1 MRTTERPLDIL
12 FAAGRRLLLGVA
24 ALLAASS
31 VLAAAA
37 PRRLVLDDTDRGAFR
52 AWFTFLADAQFE
64 RRSADVVDCAALI
77 RHAYREA
84 LRPHTAAWFQSAQ
97 LPRLVS
103 LPDVRTVPP
112 TLDGALLLFRVA
124 RTPERFAEF
133 ADAETIVTLNSRRI
147 GRDVRAAE
155 PGDLLYFRHD
165 DAASP
170 SHLMMFVGESRFDRD
185 RRDWLVYHTGPDLG
199 TPGEVRK
206 VALADLERH
215 PSPRWRPVSA
225 NAEFIGVFRLNILD
239 REH

>member
-1 MRTTERPLDIL
+1 VRQS
-12 FAAGRRLLLGVA
+12 LLLGIA

-31 VLAAAA
+31 VFAAAA
-37 PRRLVLDDTDRGAFR
+37 TPRRVVLDDTDRGAFR

-64 RRSADVVDCAALI
+64 RRSSDVVDCAALI

-84 LRPHTAAWFQSAQ
+84 LRPHTTAWFQAAQ

-103 LPDVRTVPP
+103 LPDVRHAPP
-112 TLDGALLLFRVA
+112 TSNGALLLFRVGRA
-124 RTPERFAEF
+124 PERFAEF
-133 ADAETIVTLNSRRI
+133 ADAETIVTMNSRRI

-185 RRDWLVYHTGPDLG
+185 RRDWLVYHTGPDDG
-199 TPGEVRK
+199 APGEVRK

-225 NAEFIGVFRLNILD
+225 NPDFVGVFRLDILD

>member
-1 MRTTERPLDIL
+1 MTD
-12 FAAGRRLLLGVA
+12 AAAPSPARRLLLGAA
-24 ALLAASS
+24 ALLVSAS
-31 VLAAAA
+31 VFAAAA
-37 PRRLVLDDTDRGAFR
+37 SPHRLVLDDTDRGAFR
-52 AWFTFLADAQFE
+52 AWFTFLADAQFD

-84 LRPHTAAWFQSAQ
+84 LRPHTTAWFQSAR

-103 LPDVRTVPP
+103 LPDVRQAPP
-112 TLDGALLLFRVA
+112 MRDGALLLFRVA

-133 ADAETIVTLNSRRI
+133 ADAETIVALNSRRI
-147 GRDVRAAE
+147 GRDVGAAE

-165 DAASP
+165 DAESP
-170 SHLMMFVGESRFDRD
+170 SHLMMFVGESRFDRE
-185 RRDWLVYHTGPDLG
+185 RRDWIVYHTGPDQG
-199 TPGEVRK
+199 APGEVRK

>member
-1 MRTTERPLDIL
+1 MTHRGVPPP
-12 FAAGRRLLLGVA
+12 ARRALLGVA
-24 ALLAASS
+24 ALLAVAS
-31 VLAAAA
+31 LASAATA
-37 PRRLVLDDTDRGAFR
+37 SRRLVLDETDRGAFR

-84 LRPHTAAWFQSAQ
+84 LRPHTTAWFQSAR

-103 LPDVRTVPP
+103 LPDVRKAPP
-112 TLDGALLLFRVA
+112 MHDGALLLFRVA

-133 ADAETIVTLNSRRI
+133 ADAETIVSLNSRRI

-185 RRDWLVYHTGPDLG
+185 RRDWLVYHTGPDG
-199 TPGEVRK
+199 STPGEVRK

-215 PSPRWRPVSA
+215 PSPRWRPVPA
-225 NAEFIGVFRLNILD
+225 NAEFIGVFRLDILD

>member
-1 MRTTERPLDIL
+1 MTHRGVPPP
-12 FAAGRRLLLGVA
+12 ARRALLGVA
-24 ALLAASS
+24 ALLAVAS
-31 VLAAAA
+31 LASAATA
-37 PRRLVLDDTDRGAFR
+37 SRRLVLDETDRGAFR

-84 LRPHTAAWFQSAQ
+84 LRPHTTAWFQSAR

-103 LPDVRTVPP
+103 LPDVRKAPP
-112 TLDGALLLFRVA
+112 MHDGALLLFRVA

-133 ADAETIVTLNSRRI
+133 ADAETIVSLNSRRI

-185 RRDWLVYHTGPDLG
+185 RRDWLVYHTGPDG
-199 TPGEVRK
+199 STPGEVRK

-225 NAEFIGVFRLNILD
+225 NAEFIGVFRLDILD

>member
-1 MRTTERPLDIL
+1 MLDE
-12 FAAGRRLLLGVA
+12 
-24 ALLAASS
+24 
-31 VLAAAA
+31 
-37 PRRLVLDDTDRGAFR
+37 TDRGAFR
-52 AWFTFLADAQFE
+52 AWFTYLADTQFE
-64 RRSADVVDCAALI
+64 QRSPDVVDCAALI

-84 LRPHTAAWFQSAQ
+84 LRPHTTAWFQSAR

-103 LPDVRTVPP
+103 LPDVRQSPP
-112 TLDGALLLFRVA
+112 MRDGALLLFRVA
-124 RTPERFAEF
+124 STPERFAEF
-133 ADAETIVTLNSRRI
+133 ADAETIVTLNSRRV

-165 DAASP
+165 DAESP
-170 SHLMMFVGESRFDRD
+170 SHLMLFVGESRFDRE
-185 RRDWLVYHTGPDLG
+185 RRDWLVYHTGPDQG
-199 TPGEVRK
+199 TLGEVRK

>member
-1 MRTTERPLDIL
+1 MLS
-12 FAAGRRLLLGVA
+12 VA
-24 ALLAASS
+24 AFVAASS
-31 VLAAAA
+31 MIAAAA
-37 PRRLVLDDTDRGAFR
+37 PAPRLVLDDTDRGAFR

-64 RRSADVVDCAALI
+64 RRSVDVVDCAALI

-84 LRPHTAAWFQSAQ
+84 LRPHTTAWFQSAR

-103 LPDVRTVPP
+103 LPDVRQAPAMR
-112 TLDGALLLFRVA
+112 DGALLLFRVA

-165 DAASP
+165 DAESP
-170 SHLMMFVGESRFDRD
+170 SHLMMFVGESRFDRA
-185 RRDWLVYHTGPDLG
+185 RRDWLVYHTGPDGG

-225 NAEFIGVFRLNILD
+225 NAEFIGVFRLDILD

>member
-1 MRTTERPLDIL
+1 MMHSGLSSP
-12 FAAGRRLLLGVA
+12 ARRALLGVA
-24 ALLAASS
+24 ALFAVASLAS
-31 VLAAAA
+31 AATATG
-37 PRRLVLDDTDRGAFR
+37 RLVLDDTDRGAFR

-64 RRSADVVDCAALI
+64 RRTTDVVDCAALI

-84 LRPHTAAWFQSAQ
+84 LRPHSAAWFQSAR

-103 LPDVRTVPP
+103 LPDVRKAPA
-112 TLDGALLLFRVA
+112 TLDGALLLFRVS

-133 ADAETIVTLNSRRI
+133 ADAETIVSLNSRRI
-147 GRDVRAAE
+147 GRDVRTAE

-170 SHLMMFVGESRFDRD
+170 SHLMMFVGESRFDRE
-185 RRDWLVYHTGPDLG
+185 RRDWLVYHTGPDRD

-206 VALADLERH
+206 VAVADLERH

-225 NAEFIGVFRLNILD
+225 NPEFIGVFRLDILD

>member
-1 MRTTERPLDIL
+1 MTRGDAGSPRHTLLIAAL
-12 FAAGRRLLLGVA
+12 FVA
-24 ALLAASS
+24 ASALCVSAGPSARLA
-31 VLAAAA
+31 
-37 PRRLVLDDTDRGAFR
+37 LDDTDRAAFR
-52 AWFTFLADAQFE
+52 AWFTFLADAQFD
-64 RRSADVVDCAALI
+64 RRSADVIDCAGLV

-84 LRPHTAAWFQSAQ
+84 LRPHPAAWFQAAR

-103 LPDVRTVPP
+103 LPDVRQVPP
-112 TLDGALLLFRVA
+112 ARDGALLLFRVA
-124 RTPERFAEF
+124 RSPERFAEF

-165 DAASP
+165 DADSP
-170 SHLMMFVGESRFDRD
+170 SHLMVFVGESRFDRE
-185 RRDWLVYHTGPDLG
+185 RRDWLVYHTGPDQG

-225 NAEFIGVFRLNILD
+225 NAEFIGVFRLDILD